1 MPLWNRYTRAKGG
14 DNLNTSESVKAV
26 CRSIIDEC
34 EAICKY
40 TDDMALINEDPVT
53 LAVLAENRLDEL
65 EHVQKLAV
73 QLTKLMIPAESAET
87 GET

>member
-1 MPLWNRYTRAKGG
+1 M
-14 DNLNTSESVKAV
+14 NTSESVKAV

-73 QLTKLMIPAESAET
+73 QLTKLMIPAESDET